1 MTTDNQTIG
10 FTPLAS
16 VVSQQQLVE
25 ATSIVGYHSKGNVLV
40 IGSSEDALPA
50 VSQLSELN
58 ATLKA
63 TVLTIDPQL
72 SAIEKNLTEDGVSL
86 YRSSSLQLE
95 GHLGHYHAVAV
106 TDADKLDLGVGV
118 YLETGL
124 FDLVLD
130 LSSEPHLVSELA
142 PFGYLHAPDDTAL
155 AEALTQLPDLIGDF
169 EKPKYFNYRA
179 DVCAHSRS
187 ELNGC
192 SNCIDVCAA
201 NAITT
206 QGEGISVDPYLC
218 QGCGSCA
225 TVCPSGAMSYAYP
238 RASDAIDRSRKLMAE
253 QEQCAIALLHS
264 EDHQQQV
271 DEANLAVGVLPLAV
285 EEVTAFGMDY
295 WAALVASGIQR
306 IYLVFDSQ
314 KMRSDRDA
322 VLEQAAWFHQL
333 MAGLGVTDEIVIAID
348 ETDVASL
355 TSRVLPENALAGM
368 QTAQFDTHDD
378 KRQTLRMAMDHLYEQ
393 LGSVEAVQALPPA
406 AAHGVISI
414 DKSSCTLCMACVSVC
429 PAKALLDGQDSP
441 AVRMIEANCLQCGL
455 CEAACPE
462 SAITLTSQYRY
473 DSIEARKILALNEE
487 EPFHCVTCHKAFAS
501 QGMIR
506 NMLGKLSSHWMYQDD
521 KALRRLKMCDDCR
534 VKDIFND
541 DGSKGIEVH
550 RDASAEET

>member
-1 MTTDNQTIG
+1 MTTKNQTIG

-16 VVSQQQLVE
+16 VVSQQQLIE
-25 ATSIVGYHSKGNVLV
+25 ATSIVGYHSQGNLLV
-40 IGSSEDALPA
+40 IGSPEDALAA
-50 VSQLSELN
+50 VSQL
-58 ATLKA
+58 AGLKA
-63 TVLTIDPQL
+63 TVVTIEPQI
-72 SAIEKNLTEDGVSL
+72 ATVEKNLTEEGVAL
-86 YRSSSLQLE
+86 FQTASLQLD
-95 GHLGHYHAVAV
+95 GHLGNYKAVAV
-106 TDADKLDLGVGV
+106 TDTDQLDLGVGV
-118 YLETGL
+118 YLEKGL

-130 LSSEPHLVSELA
+130 LSAEPQLLAELA
-142 PFGYLHAPDDTAL
+142 PFGYLHAPDEVTLLDAL
-155 AEALTQLPDLIGDF
+155 AQLPDLIGDF
-169 EKPKYFNYRA
+169 EKPKYFNYRV

-192 SNCIDVCAA
+192 TNCVDVCAA

-206 QGEGISVDPYLC
+206 KGEGISVDPYLC

-225 TVCPSGAMSYAYP
+225 TVCPSGALSYAYP
-238 RASDAIDRSRKLMAE
+238 RASDAIERTRKLMAE
-253 QEQCAIALLHS
+253 QEQCTTLLLHA

-271 DEANLAVGVLPLAV
+271 DEATLPAGVLPLTV

-295 WAALVASGIQR
+295 WASLVASGIQR

-314 KMRSDRDA
+314 QVRSDREA

-333 MAGLGVTDEIVIAID
+333 LAGLGVADEIVIPLNESD
-348 ETDVASL
+348 LQSL
-355 TSRVLPENALAGM
+355 TTRVLPANALAKVK
-368 QTAQFDTHDD
+368 AAKFDTHDD

-393 LGSVEAVQALPPA
+393 LGSIQDVQPLPPA

-414 DKSSCTLCMACVSVC
+414 DESNCTLCMACVSVC
-429 PAKALLDGQDSP
+429 PAKALLDGQESP

-462 SAITLTSQYRY
+462 SAITLQSQYRY
-473 DSIEARKILALNEE
+473 DSIEARKILTLNEE

-506 NMLGKLSSHWMYQDD
+506 NMLGKLTSHWMYQDE

-534 VKDIFND
+534 VKDIFS
-541 DGSKGIEVH
+541 DGGGGIEVH
-550 RDASAEET
+550 RDSSVEET

>member
-1 MTTDNQTIG
+1 MSTENQTIG

-16 VVSQQQLVE
+16 VVSQQQLIE

-40 IGSSEDALPA
+40 IGSPEDALSA
-50 VSQLSELN
+50 ASQL
-58 ATLKA
+58 ADMKA
-63 TVLTIDPQL
+63 TVVTIDAEATGIQ
-72 SAIEKNLTEDGVSL
+72 KNLTEDGVSV
-86 YRSSSLQLE
+86 YRSSELQLK
-95 GHLGHYHAVAV
+95 GYLGNYHAVAV
-106 TDADKLDLGVGV
+106 AGADQLDLGVGV

-130 LSSEPHLVSELA
+130 LSAEPVLGAELA
-142 PFGYLHAPDDTAL
+142 PFGYLHAPDEATLND
-155 AEALTQLPDLIGDF
+155 ALTQLPDLIGDF

-201 NAITT
+201 NAITSR
-206 QGEGISVDPYLC
+206 GEGISVDPYLC

-253 QEQCAIALLHS
+253 QKDCSVALLHS
-264 EDHQQQV
+264 EDHQQHV
-271 DEANLAVGVLPLAV
+271 EDASLSSTVLALAV

-306 IYLVFDSQ
+306 IYLVFDSE
-314 KMRSDRDA
+314 KKRSDREA
-322 VLEQAAWFHQL
+322 VLEQAQWFHQI
-333 MAGLGVTDEIVIAID
+333 MSGLGISDEIVIAIN
-348 ETDVASL
+348 ETDLQNLAS
-355 TSRVLPENALAGM
+355 RALPENALVGM
-368 QTAQFDTHDD
+368 QTAKFDTHDD
-378 KRQTLRMAMDHLYEQ
+378 KRQTLRMAMDHLVDQ
-393 LGSVEAVQALPPA
+393 LGSVEAVQPLPAA
-406 AAHGVISI
+406 AAHGVVSI
-414 DKSSCTLCMACVSVC
+414 DASTCTLCMACVSVC
-429 PAKALLDGQDSP
+429 PSKALLDGQESP

-455 CEAACPE
+455 CDAACPE

-473 DSIEARKILALNEE
+473 DSIEARKISTLNEE

-506 NMLGKLSSHWMYQDD
+506 NMLGKLTSHWMYQDE

-541 DGSKGIEVH
+541 DGAVGIEVH
-550 RDASAEET
+550 RDSGVKET